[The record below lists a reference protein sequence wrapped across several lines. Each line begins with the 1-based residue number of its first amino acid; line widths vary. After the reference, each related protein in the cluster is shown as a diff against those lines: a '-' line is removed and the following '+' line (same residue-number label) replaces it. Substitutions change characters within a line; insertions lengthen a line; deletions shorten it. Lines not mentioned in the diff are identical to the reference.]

1 MTFSHQIINGVI
13 LIIFAQ
19 KFECETYLVILKHCD
34 LSGYIWQSASKVH
47 SDPIKAKALLYA
59 FVERFYLARICLHNK
74 CTINTLLCI
83 LQLPRN
89 AMPVSSPVSVTNS
102 TTPIVFPATLDVIKN
117 KIVMMAQTKKA
128 AVSILHFSL
137 L

>member
-1 MTFSHQIINGVI
+1 MYY
-13 LIIFAQ
+13 
-19 KFECETYLVILKHCD
+19 K
-34 LSGYIWQSASKVH
+34 YI
-47 SDPIKAKALLYA
+47 A
-59 FVERFYLARICLHNK
+59 F
-74 CTINTLLCI
+74 I